1 MIIAITVK
9 SVAVLRV
16 ITTAIRKNK
25 MTFTNAL
32 SPSTPCLICEK
43 ALMYIELGENK
54 TKDTDVINNGTNF
67 QIVGNYGSEFD
78 SNIYEA
84 VICDECLDKA
94 IQRRRVD
101 FVRNY
106 EEGE

>member
-94 IQRRRVD
+94 IQRHRVD
-101 FVRNY
+101 FIRNY

>member
-1 MIIAITVK
+1 
-9 SVAVLRV
+9 
-16 ITTAIRKNK
+16 

-43 ALMYIELGENK
+43 ALMYLELGEGK
-54 TKDTDVINNGTNF
+54 IKDTDVINNGTSLR
-67 QIVGNYGSEFD
+67 IVCNYGSEFD

-106 EEGE
+106 EEGEPQ